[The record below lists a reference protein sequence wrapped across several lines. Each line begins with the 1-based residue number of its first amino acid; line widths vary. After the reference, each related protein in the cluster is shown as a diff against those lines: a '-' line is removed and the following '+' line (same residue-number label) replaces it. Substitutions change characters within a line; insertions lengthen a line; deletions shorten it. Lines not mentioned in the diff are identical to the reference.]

1 MKYINLDSYGRQKD
15 SFYFAL
21 EKYLLTLDD
30 DFCFLWT
37 VYPAVIVG
45 KHQIINQEINQK
57 ALEKLNIGLFRRPSG
72 GGAVYSDEGCIKY
85 TFISKRLS
93 KDGLYFYSLTKI
105 KDFLETLGLKAEFSG
120 RNDLLINGY
129 KFSGNAYYQTKDG
142 KVLHGTILFDTDL
155 EKMSQVL
162 TPNQEKLS
170 SKGVKSVKSR
180 VTNLSNLI
188 DLSRHEFIYLLEKYL
203 NYNEKILTKEENK
216 IISDYQ
222 QEFESFEYIY
232 QDRLDYQYLK
242 SKRFEFGEIVLN
254 FNLDNNKIKKIK
266 ILGDFFEKKSI
277 DELEKALIN
286 FNLKNVELPIL
297 IGDYIENMKN
307 EEFLNLL
314 KGSDNNE

>member
-188 DLSRHEFIYLLEKYL
+188 DLSCHEFIYLLEKYL